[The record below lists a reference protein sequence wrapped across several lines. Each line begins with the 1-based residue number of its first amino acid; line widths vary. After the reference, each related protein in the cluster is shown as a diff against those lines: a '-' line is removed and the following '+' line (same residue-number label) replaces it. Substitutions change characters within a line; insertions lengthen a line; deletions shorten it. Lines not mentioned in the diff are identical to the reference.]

1 MGFRYG
7 SDNHFREITFTDCNN
22 INHVE
27 INVRTNTGYYDQ
39 TKLLDIGFDLE
50 IYVPPV
56 NKGEQC
62 TSDSNCADG
71 DCIGGICCSGN
82 YPGALSCEAGTG
94 YYRGNPTSCKPDRV
108 HKSNNWNC
116 SKFSPTVSPTTIPA
130 SKTVIY
136 TKNSN
141 DGWCPQSAGN
151 NEVHIL
157 KSFNNSKL
165 V

>member
-1 MGFRYG
+1 MTNFKVTPETLSNIRYNTRQNPYEMGFRYG

-39 TKLLDIGFDLE
+39 TKLLDISFDLE

-82 YPGALSCEAGTG
+82 YPGALSCETGTG
-94 YYRGNPTSCKPDRV
+94 YYKR
-108 HKSNNWNC
+108 
-116 SKFSPTVSPTTIPA
+116 
-130 SKTVIY
+130 
-136 TKNSN
+136 
-141 DGWCPQSAGN
+141 
-151 NEVHIL
+151 
-157 KSFNNSKL
+157 
-165 V
+165 